1 MIPDNG
7 GFATAAYIAAAVIYV
22 GYALSVRARTRRLL
36 ARRREMPEQSGGP
49 R

>member
-7 GFATAAYIAAAVIYV
+7 GFATAAYIAAAIIYA
-22 GYALSVRARTRRLL
+22 GYALSIRTRTRRLL
-36 ARRREMPEQSGGP
+36 ARQRELSEQPGSN